1 MGLFTRKKA
10 DSEVGTGVPIDDT
23 TTSGTTNG
31 KTGIRRFGRTRKTT
45 DVSAPR
51 TTTAGAISTKAMR
64 LVQLLLA
71 ILILGLV
78 AYAINIF
85 QSTFVSDCLD
95 GQRVYCSTKKTF
107 SYNLHTYLH

>member
-1 MGLFTRKKA
+1 MGLFTRKKV
-10 DSEVGTGVPIDDT
+10 DGEVGTDAPIDNA

-45 DVSAPR
+45 DGSAPR
-51 TTTAGAISTKAMR
+51 STTAGVVSLKAMR

-85 QSTFVSDCLD
+85 QSTFVSKYLD
-95 GQRVYCSTKKTF
+95 GQRMYCSTNKA
-107 SYNLHTYLH
+107 L